1 MGATT
6 LTTSTTTADVAEWR
20 SLLASYTS
28 ISCALDRALAEFEL
42 GMSDYEVLERLAE
55 AGAKGQPGICKARVQ
70 QLASE
75 VHLSQSAL
83 SRVIARLERAGL
95 VERAMCAEDRRGI
108 FVQLTAAGAQRQQ
121 DAEPAH
127 RAVLAEHLH

>member
-28 ISCALDRALAEFEL
+28 ISCALDRALA
-42 GMSDYEVLERLAE
+42 RLAE

-83 SRVIARLERAGL
+83 SRVIARLEKAGL

-108 FVQLTAAGAQRQQ
+108 FVQLTAAGAQRQH
-121 DAEPAH
+121 DAEPVH
-127 RAVLAEHLH
+127 RAVLAEHLR